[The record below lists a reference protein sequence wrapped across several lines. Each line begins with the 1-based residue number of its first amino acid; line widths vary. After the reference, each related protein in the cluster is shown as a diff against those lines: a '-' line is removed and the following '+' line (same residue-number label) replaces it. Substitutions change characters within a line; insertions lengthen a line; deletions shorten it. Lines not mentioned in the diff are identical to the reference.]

1 MPRTG
6 DKCTSIGKY
15 KSDCGH
21 WTVDMKKVGDEF
33 PPCPHCH
40 RAVNYTKA

>member
-6 DKCTSIGKY
+6 DHAKEPGEY

-21 WTVDMKKVGDEF
+21 WTVHMTVGREF

-40 RAVNYTKA
+40 KRVNYTLI